1 MQATVVHE
9 NADILR
15 LAFSD
20 GSEVTGTGRHR
31 FWSET
36 RRDWVAARAL
46 REGEEL
52 RTPSGVVRVESATPS
67 HTLTAVYN
75 LEVEGAHEY
84 FVGEGEVLVH
94 NGGCADEAADATR
107 GVGEIDDDVAEAM
120 GSAYERRTTASGG
133 TQVLERSMG
142 GSGPR
147 RWQEVPQAQTSRPH
161 GNSRNAPYAELYART
176 DSNGRFQKWGISRN
190 ASTRY
195 SRTELAEGTVDVLRR
210 GTRAEMLALER
221 RLTGSRPGPLNFEP
235 WRGFR
240 RPGHP
245 KFDPNWRTR

>member
-1 MQATVVHE
+1 VQATVVHE

-161 GNSRNAPYAELYART
+161 RTAIQGMPRTRNSTHVPTAT
-176 DSNGRFQKWGISRN
+176 DAFRSGAFLGTPRLDTVEQNS
-190 ASTRY
+190 
-195 SRTELAEGTVDVLRR
+195 LAVGFGACV
-210 GTRAEMLALER
+210 LER
-221 RLTGSRPGPLNFEP
+221 ALKCWHSSDGSPAVDRAP
-235 WRGFR
+235 
-240 RPGHP
+240 
-245 KFDPNWRTR
+245 